1 MISKFA
7 FSLMAAVCL
16 VTFSIAGPL
25 TSEQKEKVTAK
36 LEQLKLLGTDATVI
50 AEVKTL
56 TTNPPLPGMTNEKW
70 KSVTVIGPEVKTLSK
85 NTLATYLKS
94 KKDDAISEMFV
105 SDSAG
110 NKIALF
116 TKTTSFCHKGK
127 PKHDLPMIGKTWI
140 GEIEIDESTGVQQV
154 QVSFPVLD
162 GKKPIGSIVAGISI
176 EKL

>member
-1 MISKFA
+1 MINKFV
-7 FSLMAAVCL
+7 FSLVAAVCL
-16 VTFSIAGPL
+16 VSLSIAEPL

-56 TTNPPLPGMTNEKW
+56 TANPPLPGMTNEKW
-70 KSVTVIGPEVKTLSK
+70 KTVTVIGPEVKTLSK
-85 NTLATYLKS
+85 NTLATYLKT

-110 NKIALF
+110 NKIAF
-116 TKTTSFCHKGK
+116 FSKTTSFCHKGK
-127 PKHDLPMIGKTWI
+127 PKHDVPMTGKTWI
-140 GEIEIDESTGVQQV
+140 GEVEVDESTGVQQV

-176 EKL
+176 AKL